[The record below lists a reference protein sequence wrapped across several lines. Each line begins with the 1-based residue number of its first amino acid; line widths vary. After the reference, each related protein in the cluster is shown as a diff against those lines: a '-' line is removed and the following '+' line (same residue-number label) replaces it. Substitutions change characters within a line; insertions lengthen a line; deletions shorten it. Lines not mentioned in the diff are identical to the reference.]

1 MQFFTV
7 CWTRQIPQA
16 FLLAGQIARHYP
28 GSTLQIAWLDEA
40 VTVPDVPANVK
51 WVPADAIPV
60 LATLRQRYTQTE
72 LLELSRPFV
81 ARYLLEKDPLVFL
94 HPESELLGT
103 LDRME
108 ALLAWQPAVLCSQ
121 WLRPHPDTHLPDSKF
136 HLNYGTYFSGCW
148 AVRPHPETDRLL
160 GWWCHNLETRGGYQP
175 CEGRGSDQL
184 WLDMAPALF
193 EGVGPVRDDAYGI
206 HYANAFERTGATP
219 LTLHY
224 GGFDYR
230 EKRIPAYL
238 TDRPVPAFF
247 RTAAEAYA
255 RRVEAHPLYR
265 VLGDKTPVWGLPDPP
280 QPVGI
285 GRQRW
290 AARIGRVI
298 RTINTWQP
306 GFLFPQA
313 QS

>member
-1 MQFFTV
+1 MIQFFTV
-7 CWTRQIPQA
+7 CWTRQIPHV

-28 GSTLQIAWLDEA
+28 GASLHVAWADGHVTLPE
-40 VTVPDVPANVK
+40 VPANVK
-51 WVPADAIPV
+51 WVEEIPALMP
-60 LATLRQRYTQTE
+60 LRQRYTQTE

-81 ARYLLEKDPLVFL
+81 ARHLLAEDPLVFL

-108 ALLAWQPAVLCSQ
+108 ILLREQPAVLCSQ

-148 AVRPHPETDRLL
+148 GIRPGAVTDSLL
-160 GWWCHNLETRGGYQP
+160 NWWCHNLETRGGYQP

-184 WLDMAPALF
+184 WLDMTPALF
-193 EGVGPVRDDAYGI
+193 EGTYPIRDAAYGI
-206 HYANAFERTGATP
+206 QYANAFERSDTTP

-224 GGFDYR
+224 GGYDYGQ
-230 EKRIPAYL
+230 KQFPAYL
-238 TDRPVPAFF
+238 TDRPIPDFF
-247 RTAAEAYA
+247 RRAAAAYA
-255 RRVEAHPLYR
+255 EKVLAHPLY
-265 VLGDKTPVWGLPDPP
+265 VSLGTKVPAWGLPDPP
-280 QPVGI
+280 KPVAI

-290 AARIGRVI
+290 ADRIGKMI